1 MEQRPTLK
9 WTHYSFFV
17 QAKQHLKA
25 ERLEEELAEG
35 KKPEVVD
42 DADSEDEDKYADRID
57 MPGQKF
63 DTKRWG
69 NKVHSCTLVFTEAE
83 LWDADNIWDPVI
95 LGWLG
100 SYIFEKLI

>member
-1 MEQRPTLK
+1 MLYSCMQHHHFVTTLLL
-9 WTHYSFFV
+9 Y

-25 ERLEEELAEG
+25 ERLEEELTEG

-63 DTKRWG
+63 DTKR
-69 NKVHSCTLVFTEAE
+69 
-83 LWDADNIWDPVI
+83 
-95 LGWLG
+95 
-100 SYIFEKLI
+100 